1 MLERLKHRETIR
13 GNSSDA
19 KIIDGIFSSAH
30 IAYNIK
36 NISREYA
43 MKLFP
48 DDVDER
54 EFIQRA
60 ENLGS
65 PFTPYT

>member
-1 MLERLKHRETIR
+1 
-13 GNSSDA
+13 
-19 KIIDGIFSSAH
+19 
-30 IAYNIK
+30 
-36 NISREYA
+36 

-65 PFTPYT
+65 FKPYTKMIGKIPLAVKESPVMTT